1 MKILEFT
8 RNKFVASVT
17 PFLEN
22 VKSGRGIYDFYVRCD
37 ENNNTPYIID
47 SNQFVADI
55 AVKPART
62 IEFITLNFISTPTGV
77 DFNLIFN

>member
-55 AVKPART
+55 AIKPART
-62 IEFITLNFISTPTGV
+62 I
-77 DFNLIFN
+77 NLCRCKTH